1 MYYYPDYLAH
11 YGVKGMKWGVRK
23 RINSYRANRQAK
35 KQAIADERASNRAA
49 GNHRKGT
56 YNKNYTSRQRSDDY
70 IDYGLAGE
78 RRISRDMDKGKTLSE
93 ARRSEAR
100 RKAVKG
106 VALTTSSALLY
117 DQIFMGGDL
126 LKGANKVAQKMA
138 WKVADVVND
147 KRARQGASTIYL
159 KLRRNGVYA

>member
-106 VALTTSSALLY
+106 VALTTSSMLLY

-126 LKGANKVAQKMA
+126 LKGVNKVAQKMA

-147 KRARQGASTIYL
+147 KRTRQGASTIYL
-159 KLRRNGVYA
+159 KMKRNGVYA